1 MFSLIKVIKII
12 TIMIT
17 IITTIEEILEC
28 FFYDDYLKN
37 WVKKFYFEK
46 YIYFFYNKQWYK
58 VN

>member
-12 TIMIT
+12 IMI

-37 WVKKFYFEK
+37 FILKNLFIFL
-46 YIYFFYNKQWYK
+46 
-58 VN
+58 

>member
-12 TIMIT
+12 IIMIT
-17 IITTIEEILEC
+17 IITTIEEILEW

-37 WVKKFYFEK
+37 WVKK
-46 YIYFFYNKQWYK
+46 IYFFYNKQWYK